1 MEEKAIITSNW
12 TDAHSPIVNKHTS
25 VATVSRSTLLPDVV
39 LVAQSPLHLSNICKY
54 LANHP
59 DQAWCIKLFQSIECG
74 VNIGFE
80 GKRMSIVLG
89 N

>member
-1 MEEKAIITSNW
+1 MGEKAVITSNW
-12 TDAHSPIVNKHTS
+12 TDAHSPIANEHMS

-39 LVAQSPLHLSNICKY
+39 LVAQSPLHLNNCCKS

-59 DQAWCIKLFQSIECG
+59 DQAWCSQLLHGIEHG
-74 VNIGFE
+74 MNTGFE
-80 GKRMSIVLG
+80 GERMTIVLG